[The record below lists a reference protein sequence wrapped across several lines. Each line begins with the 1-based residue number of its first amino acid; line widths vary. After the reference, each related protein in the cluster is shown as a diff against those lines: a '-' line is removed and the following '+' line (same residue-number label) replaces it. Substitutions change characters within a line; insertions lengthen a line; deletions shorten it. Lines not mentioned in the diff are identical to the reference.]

1 MVQFNNFLITL
12 DGYLSGS
19 WWFPILLVGTG
30 IFFTIYLGFPQ
41 FKFFGKA
48 LNLVSGKNHKQDADG
63 ETSGNPS
70 RGLWSPLTILVQ
82 FEIISFDSKTLVITG
97 FAYDFMMVYE
107 LYWSAYVCLYKE
119 LYYICTIY
127 ELKQI

>member
-1 MVQFNNFLITL
+1 LTAVAIYVAADLYWVEIAI
-12 DGYLSGS
+12 Y
-19 WWFPILLVGTG
+19 VTG
-30 IFFTIYLGFPQ
+30 IERIWRASGYTGAHLVHMYPVNVWFLGEGFP
-41 FKFFGKA
+41 
-48 LNLVSGKNHKQDADG
+48 SSADG

-70 RGLWSPLTILVQ
+70 RGILPLLTILVQ

>member
-1 MVQFNNFLITL
+1 M
-12 DGYLSGS
+12 
-19 WWFPILLVGTG
+19 
-30 IFFTIYLGFPQ
+30 
-41 FKFFGKA
+41 
-48 LNLVSGKNHKQDADG
+48 VSGGKTFPSNADG

-70 RGLWSPLTILVQ
+70 RGILPLLTILVQ